1 MGAMTT
7 RPMTRCRVFATPMSP
22 KTESKGLS
30 RRGFLAATPIALARP
45 ALAAG
50 TTPAGEPS
58 PPVAPPPSPALPDL
72 GGARW
77 LWYPSE
83 RTLPNTFVLFRKVIR
98 LASAP
103 RRAIAWV
110 SADSRFLLTVNGT
123 RAGWGPAPCDPR
135 RLELDPID
143 ITSLLVAGE
152 NVLGTTVLFFGHGD
166 GTWAAG
172 KPGFLAR
179 VEIETALGTTVVVS
193 DESWACH
200 LARAWR
206 PGQYKRWYL
215 RALQEEFD
223 ARLYPYGWDRPGYR
237 TLNRWRK
244 AALLDVP
251 ANKPPIVGPYADY
264 LNDARGALAESSLR
278 PRRIPPMA
286 ESVEAARLVEA
297 HYISWNES
305 PEDYF
310 DFVVPNAC
318 KSDGAL
324 SPRLDAEGRATFALD
339 GKRSVALTYEL
350 PEQMVG
356 WPRFEIEAP
365 AGTVVELMIQEAHA
379 PGVPAIMNTHR
390 HSWSRLFCRSGRTVF
405 EPFDFECCRFIQ
417 VHVRGAA
424 GKVAVGSVGL
434 RRRQFPFAN
443 EPVLRIAE
451 PGLQRLFDASFNT
464 MRNSVQE
471 TLVDGMGRERQQYSG
486 DIGHEV
492 QAVHLAFGD
501 GRLPARFLETWSLG
515 QTEEGYFLDCWP
527 GYDRLVRIGQRQT
540 GQTAWGPIIDH
551 GIGFG
556 FDCWNHVLHGGALD
570 DVREPYPRLL
580 KLVDYL
586 MTLRDRDGVLRVE
599 DLGVPTVWMDHEAYE
614 KQRHKQCAF
623 NLYAAGMLDNA
634 LIPMARELGDKGSA
648 IRLGK
653 LAREL
658 LAATVRQF
666 WDPVRGVFV
675 VNRPW
680 AAEERHVRLCDRS
693 LSASVL
699 FEQCPGGRTQAAI
712 DALADAPREL
722 GLSYPAN
729 AIWRLWGLGR
739 GRRPDAIVRQLRQTW
754 ATLPSVRLNNTLA
767 ENWKHEPD
775 TRAEWSHAP
784 MGPLLSLFNE
794 LVGIRPLTP
803 GFSRYELRPQ
813 LADLPALA
821 LKAHTPRGPIHFAAE
836 GPLGKRR
843 ITLQLPPEL
852 HGELVVEASEKVS
865 LPRLPSNR
873 SDRGLRRYAL
883 PAGSTV
889 ELSLVRV

>member
-1 MGAMTT
+1 M
-7 RPMTRCRVFATPMSP
+7 PP
-22 KTESKGLS
+22 KKGSEGLS
-30 RRGFLAATPIALARP
+30 RRGFLAATPVVLARP
-45 ALAAG
+45 TPTIVDPSLALPSVHVA
-50 TTPAGEPS
+50 PPS
-58 PPVAPPPSPALPDL
+58 PPTLPEL
-72 GGARW
+72 GRARW
-77 LWYPSE
+77 LWYPSG

-110 SADSRFLLTVNGT
+110 SADSRYLLTVNGT

-143 ITSLLVAGE
+143 ITHLLVAGE
-152 NVLGTTVLFFGHGD
+152 NVVGATVLFFGHGD
-166 GTWAAG
+166 GTWSAG

-179 VEIETALGTTVVVS
+179 VEIETAFGTTVVES
-193 DESWACH
+193 DESWTCH
-200 LARAWR
+200 LARSWR

-223 ARLYPYGWDRPGYR
+223 ARLYPYGWDRPGHR
-237 TLNRWRK
+237 TLHNWRK
-244 AALLDVP
+244 PVLLQVP
-251 ANKPPIVGPYADY
+251 ANKPPMVGAYADY
-264 LNDARGALAESSLR
+264 LNDARGDLETSSLR

-286 ESVEAARLVEA
+286 ESTVPARLVEA
-297 HYISWNES
+297 HHISWNES

-318 KSDGAL
+318 QSDGTL
-324 SPRLDAEGRATFALD
+324 SPRLDSQGRATFVLD

-356 WPRFEIEAP
+356 WPQFEIVAP

-379 PGVPAIMNTHR
+379 PGVPAIMNNHR
-390 HSWSRLFCRSGRTVF
+390 HSWSRLICRAERTVF

-424 GKVAVGSVGL
+424 GSVTVGKVGL

-451 PGLQRLFDASFNT
+451 PGLQRLVDASFNT

-501 GRLPARFLETWSLG
+501 GRLPARFIETWSLG
-515 QTEEGYFLDCWP
+515 QTPEGYFLDCWP

-540 GQTAWGPIIDH
+540 GQTPWGPIIDH

-586 MTLRDRDGVLRVE
+586 MTLRDREGVLRVE
-599 DLGVPTVWMDHEAYE
+599 DLGVPIVWMDHEAYE

-634 LIPMARELGDKGSA
+634 LVPLAKEFGDKGSVV
-648 IRLGK
+648 RLAK

-658 LAATVRQF
+658 LASTVRRF
-666 WDPVRGVFV
+666 WDPVRGMFV
-675 VNRPW
+675 ANRPW
-680 AAEERHVRLCDRS
+680 VGVEGHARLCDRS
-693 LSASVL
+693 LSAAVL
-699 FEQCPGGRTQAAI
+699 FEQCPGGATQAAI

-739 GRRPDAIVRQLRQTW
+739 GRRPDVIVKQLRETW
-754 ATLPSVRLNNTLA
+754 ATMPSVRLNNTLA
-767 ENWKHEPD
+767 EDWKHEPD

-794 LVGIRPLTP
+794 LGGIRPLRP
-803 GFSRYELRPQ
+803 GFSRYEIRPQ
-813 LADLPALA
+813 LADLPDIVLR
-821 LKAHTPRGPIHFAAE
+821 AHTPKGMIHFSAE
-836 GPLGKRR
+836 GSLGKRSV
-843 ITLQLPPEL
+843 TLKLPPGL
-852 HGELVVEASEKVS
+852 QGELVVEASEKVS
-865 LPRLPSNR
+865 LPRLPVNR
-873 SDRGLRRYAL
+873 NDRGLRRYEL
-883 PAGSTV
+883 SPGSTV
-889 ELSLVRV
+889 KLSLARV